1 MTALTLKASMK
12 LSLLAALLSAAA
24 HAQPPD
30 RTHLRAVSVAE
41 LKAIYLECDQAAST
55 MVLDFSTAID
65 CSMVSEELLE
75 RGFGWQLRA
84 DVGVVAQRP
93 KQPERMHAGRCLRNT
108 MIDIRKPL
116 FSFLLEKAGRTSN
129 AYTGVGKLPGDSIL
143 SMSARMTRA
152 VASSSLAADVKRIG
166 RDIRFDLV
174 VE

>member
-55 MVLDFSTAID
+55 MVLDFGTAID

-75 RGFGWQLRA
+75 RGFG
-84 DVGVVAQRP
+84 GSF
-93 KQPERMHAGRCLRNT
+93 ERMLEWWHSVRNS
-108 MIDIRKPL
+108 RKECMQGTACETP
-116 FSFLLEKAGRTSN
+116 
-129 AYTGVGKLPGDSIL
+129 
-143 SMSARMTRA
+143 
-152 VASSSLAADVKRIG
+152 
-166 RDIRFDLV
+166 
-174 VE
+174 